1 MKISQMICT
10 DDELNGSYM
19 RGKMVR
25 EVNIPL
31 EAISNKTYWQKL

>member
-10 DDELNGSYM
+10 DDELNGSDM

-31 EAISNKTYWQKL
+31 EVISHKTY